1 MKITENDE
9 ICVPAVNRV
18 GALDF
23 AFPLLTGWGST
34 INRLVVHSM
43 DRLGGPIKERNIVL

>member
-1 MKITENDE
+1 MKICENSE

-23 AFPLLTGWGST
+23 AFPALTGWGGY
-34 INRLVVHSM
+34 INWLVVPSM